1 MSDIKMVG
9 SVSESLQ
16 KIYKTSKKKYNLK
29 TQELKFKNKKNE
41 FCSIDSDDLQE
52 RLKAAISKME
62 IGYGYQ
68 INVFFENYGWRQ
80 CKNYATADS
89 TRIELWNIEYNNEDN
104 EDLGDIWA
112 VRIDKVPIHLLEGK
126 KV

>member
-16 KIYKTSKKKYNLK
+16 KIWNTSKKKYNLK

-41 FCSIDSDDLQE
+41 FCSIDSDDLLT
-52 RLKAAISKME
+52 RLESALNKME
-62 IGYGYQ
+62 KGYGYQ

-89 TRIELWNIEYNNEDN
+89 KRIELWNIEYNNEDN

-112 VRIDKVPIHLLEGK
+112 VQIDKVPIHLLEGK
-126 KV
+126 KL

>member
-1 MSDIKMVG
+1 MVG

-16 KIYKTSKKKYNLK
+16 KIWNTSKKKYNLK

-41 FCSIDSDDLQE
+41 FCSIDSDDLLT
-52 RLKAAISKME
+52 RLESAISKIE
-62 IGYGYQ
+62 IGYGYI

-89 TRIELWNIEYNNEDN
+89 KRIELWNIEYNNEDN
-104 EDLGDIWA
+104 EDLGGIWA

-126 KV
+126 NL

>member
-16 KIYKTSKKKYNLK
+16 KIWNTSKKKYNLK

-52 RLKAAISKME
+52 RLKAAIE
-62 IGYGYQ
+62 
-68 INVFFENYGWRQ
+68 E
-80 CKNYATADS
+80 CT
-89 TRIELWNIEYNNEDN
+89 
-104 EDLGDIWA
+104 
-112 VRIDKVPIHLLEGK
+112 
-126 KV
+126 

>member
-16 KIYKTSKKKYNLK
+16 KIWNTSKKKYNLK

-41 FCSIDSDDLQE
+41 FCSIDSDDLLT
-52 RLKAAISKME
+52 RLESALSKME
-62 IGYGYQ
+62 KGYGYQ

-89 TRIELWNIEYNNEDN
+89 KRIELWNIEYNNEDN
-104 EDLGDIWA
+104 EDLGGIWA
-112 VRIDKVPIHLLEGK
+112 VQIDKVPIHLLEGK
-126 KV
+126 NL